1 MASFGARSRRGRHLG
16 RLASYLSAKTNW
28 QSCDWVT
35 TRMQSAPRHA
45 RRALSPIEIRP
56 RRRAP
61 DIGLARDPGLRP
73 LRRVLVPGPRL
84 EIAELLVLH
93 LIELA
98 EQFDHLIVGIAVI
111 GGDVV

>member
-1 MASFGARSRRGRHLG
+1 MPARMKP
-16 RLASYLSAKTNW
+16 AA
-28 QSCDWVT
+28 CDAGV
-35 TRMQSAPRHA
+35 
-45 RRALSPIEIRP
+45 ALRTIEIRS

-73 LRRVLVPGPRL
+73 LRRVLMPGPRL

-98 EQFDHLIVGIAVI
+98 EQFDHLIVRIAVI
-111 GGDVV
+111 GGDVVARAVAQRSPDDRNLLLPEQVA

>member
-1 MASFGARSRRGRHLG
+1 VTASPLP
-16 RLASYLSAKTNW
+16 
-28 QSCDWVT
+28 
-35 TRMQSAPRHA
+35 APRDA
-45 RRALSPIEIRP
+45 GIALRAIEIRT

-84 EIAELLVLH
+84 EIAELLVFH

-98 EQFDHLIVGIAVI
+98 EQFDHLIVRIAVI
-111 GGDVV
+111 GGDVVPGHRGAAVPR